1 MEDIILLSLFRT
13 LLKNA
18 YPLEKTCIQTIR
30 FYFYEQK
37 NQIVEKVFDFLHAG
51 VVVDKSLDVAG
62 SVVSKLSETKISNY
76 QDHIASGQDDGVDA
90 VANVIMNGMVSE
102 WLKAKSLQLQ
112 EEFMVNVVKWK

>member
-1 MEDIILLSLFRT
+1 MHIHW
-13 LLKNA
+13 K
-18 YPLEKTCIQTIR
+18 KTCIQTIR